1 MNEVQRLELEIL
13 KKFDEVCQAHGLQ
26 YYIAY
31 GTCVGAVRHKGFVPW
46 DHDIDVLMPIKDA
59 KELSKY
65 QSEFGNQ
72 YFVANYQTD
81 QNYKNTNMQIIDKK
95 HRCRVV
101 QKGREEETIDLA
113 MDIYPFYACPS
124 TKIGLLFNIWRSHI
138 HKMLVMG
145 PPKNHGKALALASK
159 IILLFYQKKNRERDI
174 ARIEKKLDYK
184 GPSYEI
190 ADYFGKDITLC
201 SAITYNKEWF
211 GKPIKMDF
219 EGLQFDGP
227 TDADKYL
234 TKRYGD
240 YMTPPSRAEIEEEA
254 VLELI

>member
-1 MNEVQRLELEIL
+1 MNDVQRLELEIL
-13 KKFDEVCQAHGLQ
+13 KKFDEVCQAHGLR

-46 DHDIDVLMPIKDA
+46 DHDVDVLMPIKDA

-65 QSEFGNQ
+65 QSDFGDQ
-72 YFVANYQTD
+72 FFVANYKTD
-81 QNYKNTNMQIIDKK
+81 ETFKNTHMQIVDKK
-95 HRCRVV
+95 HRCKVK
-101 QKGREEETIDLA
+101 QKGHEVEEIELA
-113 MDIYPFYACPS
+113 MDIYPFYACPP
-124 TKIGLLFNIWRSHI
+124 TKLGLLFNIWRSHI

-145 PPKNHGKALALASK
+145 PPKNHGKALAIASK
-159 IILLFYQKKNRERDI
+159 IILLFYKEKNRERDI
-174 ARIEKKLDYK
+174 ARIEKKLDYQ

-201 SAITYNKEWF
+201 TAITYRKEWF
-211 GKPIKMDF
+211 GEPIKMEF

-227 TDADKYL
+227 ADADKYL

-240 YMTPPSRAEIEEEA
+240 YMTPPPRTEIEEEA